1 MKIICTFIFTF
12 YVHFAFGQTV
22 KDIELL
28 SLKKLFRK
36 EMSSKSFKDTNMT
49 YLFAFKV
56 DVRKD
61 HNKIAIVNKISAS
74 DSSAYAIYPHTDF
87 LRKINYSIFMG
98 NKNNC
103 SFILPVAI
111 FLQYPG
117 VNKELMVSSDIVAK
131 QMVNYMFLS
140 GTGVDPTYDWIY
152 IPTIILR
159 TSTVISQ

>member
-1 MKIICTFIFTF
+1 MFE
-12 YVHFAFGQTV
+12 YVR
-22 KDIELL
+22 L
-28 SLKKLFRK
+28 SSNSNWL
-36 EMSSKSFKDTNMT
+36 
-49 YLFAFKV
+49 
-56 DVRKD
+56 
-61 HNKIAIVNKISAS
+61 
-74 DSSAYAIYPHTDF
+74 
-87 LRKINYSIFMG
+87 
-98 NKNNC
+98 NC

-117 VNKELMVSSDIVAK
+117 VNKQLMVSSDIVAK